1 MTMTYTEALRKSR
14 GLNKTAALPELEGWQ
29 RAGIGG
35 LGGGLLT
42 AGLTSLVAPKASTKS
57 KLLAA
62 LIGAGGGAA
71 AGYRYLPGYGASKDV
86 AEAPASAPAEEKPDA
101 AAASATPVASGG
113 ETKGEDKDKREA
125 PTGKPSPDAPSGGGR
140 PGGGGDGGGN
150 DDGGGVGLREL
161 LGGAAAVEGGRR
173 LWKKYR
179 GGKAGG
185 NGPAS
190 PGPSGTGPSGSGPS
204 GSGGPSGAG
213 SPSSGNSPG
222 KGAAG
227 GGSSGPAGPGSSGS
241 GPSGTGPTPSLGGPS
256 GADSPRS
263 GNSSGK
269 GVPGG
274 GGKATTMSVEDL
286 RREQEMEYRSR
297 MRLDPDVLPDITHFD
312 PAGYQLDKMG
322 PRNAAKFLREVG
334 LGFDPRVPREV
345 QLKALQSA
353 YRRNLELSHGPIGG
367 DKYWVTLISK
377 RIRQKAR
384 EALKASDPQF
394 KDRLRED
401 LGQRAYEMYR
411 TDLSYVPV
419 IYRGGKYGLRK
430 LDPFETL
437 DPLTAASQDD
447 RDRRAAIMKG
457 TPNVWNA
464 KHYGGRLRPGKL
476 SGTISGWVPEMAPS
490 AESKSVRAARLARAV
505 NAGSRLLPILRRTLD
520 N

>member
-42 AGLTSLVAPKASTKS
+42 AGLASLVAPKASTKS

-113 ETKGEDKDKREA
+113 ETKGEDKDKDKREA

-140 PGGGGDGGGN
+140 PDGGGDGGGN

-179 GGKAGG
+179 AGR
-185 NGPAS
+185 
-190 PGPSGTGPSGSGPS
+190 SGGSG
-204 GSGGPSGAG
+204 
-213 SPSSGNSPG
+213 
-222 KGAAG
+222 
-227 GGSSGPAGPGSSGS
+227 GPAGPGSSGDGPSGS
-241 GPSGTGPTPSLGGPS
+241 GPSGTGPTPRPGGPS

-274 GGKATTMSVEDL
+274 GGKATTISVEDL
-286 RREQEMEYRSR
+286 RRELEMEYRSR

-334 LGFDPRVPREV
+334 LGFDPRIPRKV
-345 QLKALQSA
+345 QL
-353 YRRNLELSHGPIGG
+353 
-367 DKYWVTLISK
+367 
-377 RIRQKAR
+377 
-384 EALKASDPQF
+384 
-394 KDRLRED
+394 
-401 LGQRAYEMYR
+401 
-411 TDLSYVPV
+411 
-419 IYRGGKYGLRK
+419 
-430 LDPFETL
+430 
-437 DPLTAASQDD
+437 
-447 RDRRAAIMKG
+447 
-457 TPNVWNA
+457 
-464 KHYGGRLRPGKL
+464 
-476 SGTISGWVPEMAPS
+476 
-490 AESKSVRAARLARAV
+490 SVRASRLARAV
-505 NAGSRLLPILRRTLD
+505 NAGSRLLPILLRALD

>member
-1 MTMTYTEALRKSR
+1 MTMTYTEALKKSR

-113 ETKGEDKDKREA
+113 ETKGEDKDKDKDKREA

-140 PGGGGDGGGN
+140 PDGGGDGGGN

-179 GGKAGG
+179 AGRSGGGGG
-185 NGPAS
+185 NGPGAS
-190 PGPSGTGPSGSGPS
+190 GSGSLPDTGPTPLLGGPSGSGSPSSGRPS
-204 GSGGPSGAG
+204 GSGPALLPGGQSASTSRARAAVARAG
-213 SPSSGNSPG
+213 EDRP
-222 KGAAG
+222 AAG
-227 GGSSGPAGPGSSGS
+227 LAR
-241 GPSGTGPTPSLGGPS
+241 
-256 GADSPRS
+256 ARDSAR
-263 GNSSGK
+263 
-269 GVPGG
+269 
-274 GGKATTMSVEDL
+274 AA
-286 RREQEMEYRSR
+286 RERNPLNR
-297 MRLDPDVLPDITHFD
+297 MRPETAERALFD
-312 PAGYQLDKMG
+312 MAQ
-322 PRNAAKFLREVG
+322 
-334 LGFDPRVPREV
+334 GFDPRIPREV

-353 YRRNLELSHGPIGG
+353 YKRNLDLSHGPLGG
-367 DKYWVTLISK
+367 EKYWVTRIS
-377 RIRQKAR
+377 RQIRQKAI
-384 EALKASDPQF
+384 EALKASNPQF
-394 KDRLRED
+394 KDKLRED
-401 LGQRAYEMYR
+401 LGQRGYEVYR

-419 IYRGGKYGLRK
+419 IDRGGKYSLRK

-437 DPLTAASQDD
+437 DPLTAASLDD
-447 RDRRAAIMKG
+447 RDRRNAIMKG
-457 TPNVWNA
+457 TPNVWDA
-464 KHYGGRLRPGKL
+464 KHYGGRLRPSKL
-476 SGTISGWVPEMAPS
+476 RGVIGGWVPEMAPS

-505 NAGSRLLPILRRTLD
+505 NAGSSMLPILLRALD

>member
-140 PGGGGDGGGN
+140 PDGGGDGGGN
-150 DDGGGVGLREL
+150 DGGGGVGLREL

-179 GGKAGG
+179 AGR
-185 NGPAS
+185 S
-190 PGPSGTGPSGSGPS
+190 
-204 GSGGPSGAG
+204 
-213 SPSSGNSPG
+213 
-222 KGAAG
+222 G
-227 GGSSGPAGPGSSGS
+227 GGSSGPAGPGSSGDGTSGS

-256 GADSPRS
+256 GAASPRS

-286 RREQEMEYRSR
+286 RREQEEEYRSR

-334 LGFDPRVPREV
+334 LGFDPRIPREV

-353 YRRNLELSHGPIGG
+353 FRRNSEQFGAGRTSQYWPSIIAWQLKEKAINDLKKDNPNFEADLEADAGERGSRHALHYADYIPI
-367 DKYWVTLISK
+367 
-377 RIRQKAR
+377 
-384 EALKASDPQF
+384 
-394 KDRLRED
+394 RLRNGKYSLRKVSPYERFD
-401 LGQRAYEMYR
+401 PLSARAYDEGDR
-411 TDLSYVPV
+411 SLARRGTDDVWDAKQFGARLVPDH
-419 IYRGGKYGLRK
+419 RGKVY
-430 LDPFETL
+430 
-437 DPLTAASQDD
+437 
-447 RDRRAAIMKG
+447 
-457 TPNVWNA
+457 
-464 KHYGGRLRPGKL
+464 
-476 SGTISGWVPEMAPS
+476 GWVPEMAPS
-490 AESKSVRAARLARAV
+490 AESKSVRASRLARAV
-505 NAGSRLLPILRRTLD
+505 NAGSRLLPILLRALD
-520 N
+520 D

>member
-101 AAASATPVASGG
+101 AAASATPAASGG
-113 ETKGEDKDKREA
+113 ETKGEDKDKDKREA

-140 PGGGGDGGGN
+140 PDGGGDGGGN

-179 GGKAGG
+179 AGRSGGSGG
-185 NGPAS
+185 NGPGAS
-190 PGPSGTGPSGSGPS
+190 GSGSLPGTGPTPLLGGPSGSGSPSSGSPS
-204 GSGGPSGAG
+204 GSGPALLPGSQSASTSRDRKDVTRAG
-213 SPSSGNSPG
+213 EDMP
-222 KGAAG
+222 AAG
-227 GGSSGPAGPGSSGS
+227 RARASARASRESIP
-241 GPSGTGPTPSLGGPS
+241 LNRM
-256 GADSPRS
+256 SPETAER
-263 GNSSGK
+263 
-269 GVPGG
+269 
-274 GGKATTMSVEDL
+274 
-286 RREQEMEYRSR
+286 
-297 MRLDPDVLPDITHFD
+297 VLFD
-312 PAGYQLDKMG
+312 MAQ
-322 PRNAAKFLREVG
+322 
-334 LGFDPRVPREV
+334 GFDPSIPREV

-353 YRRNLELSHGPIGG
+353 YRRNLELSSGPIGG
-367 DKYWVTLISK
+367 EKFWVTRISS
-377 RIRQKAR
+377 RIRQKAI

-401 LGQRAYEMYR
+401 IGQRGYEVYR
-411 TDLSYVPV
+411 TDRSYIPV
-419 IYRGGKYGLRK
+419 IDRRGKYSLRK
-430 LDPFETL
+430 LGPFETL

-447 RDRRAAIMKG
+447 LNRRNAIMKG
-457 TPNVWNA
+457 TPDVWNA
-464 KHYGGRLRPGKL
+464 KHYGGRLRPSKL
-476 SGTISGWVPEMAPS
+476 YGAIGGWVPEMAPD
-490 AESKSVRAARLARAV
+490 APKSVRAARLARAV
-505 NAGSRLLPILRRTLD
+505 NIGSRLLPILLRTLD
-520 N
+520 D

>member
-42 AGLTSLVAPKASTKS
+42 AGLASLVAPKASTKS

-113 ETKGEDKDKREA
+113 ETKGEDKDKDKREA

-140 PGGGGDGGGN
+140 PDGGGDGGGN

-161 LGGAAAVEGGRR
+161 LVGAAAVEGGRR

-179 GGKAGG
+179 AGRSGGGGG
-185 NGPAS
+185 NGPGAS
-190 PGPSGTGPSGSGPS
+190 GSGSLPDTGPTPLLGGPSGSG
-204 GSGGPSGAG
+204 
-213 SPSSGNSPG
+213 
-222 KGAAG
+222 
-227 GGSSGPAGPGSSGS
+227 
-241 GPSGTGPTPSLGGPS
+241 
-256 GADSPRS
+256 SPRS

-286 RREQEMEYRSR
+286 RREQDMEYRSR

-334 LGFDPRVPREV
+334 LGFDPRIPREV

-367 DKYWVTLISK
+367 EKYWVTRIS
-377 RIRQKAR
+377 RQIRQKAI
-384 EALKASDPQF
+384 EALKASNPQF
-394 KDRLRED
+394 KDKLRED
-401 LGQRAYEMYR
+401 LGQRGYEAYR

-419 IYRGGKYGLRK
+419 IDRGGKYSLRK
-430 LDPFETL
+430 LGPFETL
-437 DPLTAASQDD
+437 DPLTAASLDD
-447 RDRRAAIMKG
+447 RDRRNAIMKG
-457 TPNVWNA
+457 TPNVWDA
-464 KHYGGRLRPGKL
+464 KHYGGRLRPSKL
-476 SGTISGWVPEMAPS
+476 YGVIGGWVPEMAPS
-490 AESKSVRAARLARAV
+490 AESKSVRASRLARAV
-505 NAGSRLLPILRRTLD
+505 NAGSSMLPILRKALD

>member
-71 AGYRYLPGYGASKDV
+71 AGHRYLPGYGASKDV

-113 ETKGEDKDKREA
+113 ETKGEDKDKDKREA

-140 PGGGGDGGGN
+140 PDGGGDGGGN

-179 GGKAGG
+179 AGRSGGDSS
-185 NGPAS
+185 GPAS

-204 GSGGPSGAG
+204 GSG
-213 SPSSGNSPG
+213 
-222 KGAAG
+222 
-227 GGSSGPAGPGSSGS
+227 
-241 GPSGTGPTPSLGGPS
+241 PSGTGATPSLGGPS

-286 RREQEMEYRSR
+286 RREQDMEYRSR

-345 QLKALQSA
+345 QLRGLQSA
-353 YRRNLELSHGPIGG
+353 YRRNRDLSRG
-367 DKYWVTLISK
+367 DFGRNYWVSMAS
-377 RIRQKAR
+377 RQIRQKAI

-401 LGQRAYEMYR
+401 LGQSGYEVYR
-411 TDLSYVPV
+411 TDRSYVPV
-419 IYRGGKYGLRK
+419 IDRGGKYSLRK
-430 LDPFETL
+430 LGPFETL
-437 DPLTAASQDD
+437 DPLTAASLDD
-447 RDRRAAIMKG
+447 RDRRNASMKG
-457 TPNVWNA
+457 TPNVWTA
-464 KHYGGRLRPGKL
+464 KHYGGRLQPSKL
-476 SGTISGWVPEMAPS
+476 YGTIGGWVPEMAPS
-490 AESKSVRAARLARAV
+490 AEPKSVRAARLARAV
-505 NAGSRLLPILRRTLD
+505 NAGSRLLPILLRMLD

>member
-42 AGLTSLVAPKASTKS
+42 AGLASLVAPKASTKS

-113 ETKGEDKDKREA
+113 ETKGEDKDKDKREA

-140 PGGGGDGGGN
+140 PDGGGDGGGN

-161 LGGAAAVEGGRR
+161 LVGAAAVEGGRR

-179 GGKAGG
+179 AGR
-185 NGPAS
+185 
-190 PGPSGTGPSGSGPS
+190 SGGSG
-204 GSGGPSGAG
+204 
-213 SPSSGNSPG
+213 
-222 KGAAG
+222 
-227 GGSSGPAGPGSSGS
+227 GPAGPGSSGDGPSGS

-286 RREQEMEYRSR
+286 RREQDMEYRSR

-334 LGFDPRVPREV
+334 LGFDPRIPREV

-367 DKYWVTLISK
+367 EKYWVTRIS
-377 RIRQKAR
+377 RQIRQKAI
-384 EALKASDPQF
+384 EALKASNPQF
-394 KDRLRED
+394 KDKLRED
-401 LGQRAYEMYR
+401 LGQRGYEVYR

-419 IYRGGKYGLRK
+419 IDRGGKYSLRK

-437 DPLTAASQDD
+437 DPLTAASLDD
-447 RDRRAAIMKG
+447 RDRRNAIMKG

-464 KHYGGRLRPGKL
+464 KHYGGRLRPSKL
-476 SGTISGWVPEMAPS
+476 YGVIGGWVPEMAPS
-490 AESKSVRAARLARAV
+490 AESKSVRASRLARAV
-505 NAGSRLLPILRRTLD
+505 NAGSSMLPILRKALD

>member
-113 ETKGEDKDKREA
+113 ETKGEDKDKDRREA

-140 PGGGGDGGGN
+140 PDGGGDGGGN

-179 GGKAGG
+179 AGRSGGGDG
-185 NGPAS
+185 NGPGAS
-190 PGPSGTGPSGSGPS
+190 GSGSLPGTGPTPRLGGPSGSGSTSSGSPS
-204 GSGGPSGAG
+204 GSGPAPLPGGQSASTSRDRKDVTRAGDDRPGA
-213 SPSSGNSPG
+213 SFARARASRE
-222 KGAAG
+222 
-227 GGSSGPAGPGSSGS
+227 SGP
-241 GPSGTGPTPSLGGPS
+241 L
-256 GADSPRS
+256 DRMSPETAER
-263 GNSSGK
+263 
-269 GVPGG
+269 
-274 GGKATTMSVEDL
+274 
-286 RREQEMEYRSR
+286 
-297 MRLDPDVLPDITHFD
+297 VLFD
-312 PAGYQLDKMG
+312 MAQ
-322 PRNAAKFLREVG
+322 
-334 LGFDPRVPREV
+334 GFDPRIPREV

-353 YRRNLELSHGPIGG
+353 YRRNLDLSSGPLGG
-367 DKYWVTLISK
+367 EKYWVTRIS
-377 RIRQKAR
+377 RQIRQKAI
-384 EALKASDPQF
+384 EALKASNPQF
-394 KDRLRED
+394 KDKLRED
-401 LGQRAYEMYR
+401 LGQRGYEVYR

-419 IYRGGKYGLRK
+419 IDRGGKYSLRK

-437 DPLTAASQDD
+437 DPLTAASLDD
-447 RDRRAAIMKG
+447 RDRRNAIMKG
-457 TPNVWNA
+457 TPNVWDA
-464 KHYGGRLRPGKL
+464 KHYGGRLRPSKRYGVI
-476 SGTISGWVPEMAPS
+476 GGWVPEMAPS
-490 AESKSVRAARLARAV
+490 AESKSVRASRLARAV
-505 NAGSRLLPILRRTLD
+505 NAGSSLLPILLKALD